1 MSLMSKLSATLIS
14 ASLIASAS
22 FAGEVSTEDKVI
34 EFLKSN
40 LSRNPSIVSLD
51 VKVINKIPID
61 EPKGWDAYIVSIDGQ
76 VKMEGAVR
84 NVKQQKIYFA
94 SGDVLA
100 QQLIDLKTGRPLND
114 SISPEFKPEFYD
126 KANLISGNADAK
138 HKVAIFSDP
147 LCPFCR
153 RYVPEAISYMKRQ
166 PETFAVYY
174 YHFPLPTLHPAAV
187 ALTKAAIAAEHKGHE
202 DVVAD
207 LYKVNVNARETDEQK
222 IVEAFN
228 STLGTKITVADIHTE
243 GVEKTYKRDQEI
255 ATQMMVNGTPTVF
268 FDGEKDSDKMKY
280 KQVKGKQ

>member
-1 MSLMSKLSATLIS
+1 MSKLSATLIS

-22 FAGEVSTEDKVI
+22 FANEVSTEDKVI
-34 EFLKSN
+34 KFLKSN
-40 LSRNPSIVSLD
+40 LSRNPSIVSID
-51 VKVINKIPID
+51 VSVINKIPVD
-61 EPKGWDAYIVSIDGQ
+61 QPKGWDAYIISIDGQ
-76 VKMEGAVR
+76 VKMDGAVR

-126 KANLISGNADAK
+126 KANLIYGNADAK

-202 DVVAD
+202 DVLAD

-222 IVEAFN
+222 IVDAFN
-228 STLGTKITVADIHTE
+228 ATLGTKITVADIHTE
-243 GVEKTYKRDQEI
+243 AVEKAYKRDQNI
-255 ATQMMVNGTPTVF
+255 AMQMMVNGTPTVF
-268 FDGEKDSDKMKY
+268 FDGKKDSDKMQY